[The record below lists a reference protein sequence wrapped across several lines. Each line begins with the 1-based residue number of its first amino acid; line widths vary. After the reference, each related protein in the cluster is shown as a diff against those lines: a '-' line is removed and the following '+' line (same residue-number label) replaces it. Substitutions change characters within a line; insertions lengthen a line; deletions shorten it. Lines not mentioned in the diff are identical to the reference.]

1 MKLDEIREVVELMTA
16 NDLTEFELEEDGR
29 RIAIKRG
36 PEQIAAPAAVA
47 PAPAAV
53 APDSSSV
60 PVDAAGG
67 AAPDDQKYETI
78 TAPFV
83 GTFYAAPSPDSP
95 PYVQVGQEVDS
106 DSVLCIL
113 EAMKVMNEIK
123 TEIRGVV
130 RSVLVEN
137 ASPVQYGQPLFK
149 IEKI

>member
-1 MKLDEIREVVELMTA
+1 MNLDEIREVVELMTA
-16 NDLTEFELEEDGR
+16 NDLTEFELEEEGR

-36 PEQIAAPAAVA
+36 PEQIAGPAAIAPTTETVA
-47 PAPAAV
+47 SAAPG
-53 APDSSSV
+53 
-60 PVDAAGG
+60 DAA
-67 AAPDDQKYETI
+67 AAEPDDQKYETI

-95 PYVQVGQEVDS
+95 LYVQAGQEVEP

-123 TEIRGVV
+123 AEIRGIV
-130 RSVLVEN
+130 RSVMVEN